1 MKFSAWQTSHKAPDI
16 TDAHHWRQ
24 SKLIRNHSVS
34 LCWLVAHDK
43 TLCPLCGEGYVT
55 PRTESMQTEYRG
67 KQGTVMLRYA
77 ECDACGSEITGDADG
92 RANKRAVLAFRKS
105 VDGLLT
111 GAEIRSAI
119 LDRAQIEHQI
129 DQDDTIA
136 ALKDELRKINKAL
149 DDPRVD
155 LTMTASEVIKELRSA
170 LKVIHAWASFPESF
184 DCEQTKRL
192 CMSALGR
199 EQ

>member
-1 MKFSAWQTSHKAPDI
+1 MTFDELWGTMQLPAGYWTLPIPEQIQWRALVETAFHKGLFDGAHKSASAKTAD
-16 TDAHHWRQ
+16 
-24 SKLIRNHSVS
+24 SKRISDLE
-34 LCWLVAHDK
+34 A
-43 TLCPLCGEGYVT
+43 
-55 PRTESMQTEYRG
+55 
-67 KQGTVMLRYA
+67 
-77 ECDACGSEITGDADG
+77 
-92 RANKRAVLAFRKS
+92 AV
-105 VDGLLT
+105 
-111 GAEIRSAI
+111 AEIRSAI

-184 DCEQTKRL
+184 DLEQTKRL

>member
-16 TDAHHWRQ
+16 TEAHHWRQ

-43 TLCPLCGEGYVT
+43 SLVAANETAPRCLACVWMEKLCE
-55 PRTESMQTEYRG
+55 
-67 KQGTVMLRYA
+67 
-77 ECDACGSEITGDADG
+77 
-92 RANKRAVLAFRKS
+92 N
-105 VDGLLT
+105 
-111 GAEIRSAI
+111 
-119 LDRAQIEHQI
+119 
-129 DQDDTIA
+129 
-136 ALKDELRKINKAL
+136 ELRLKAELRNINRAL
-149 DDPRVD
+149 SDPRVD

-170 LKVIHAWASFPESF
+170 LKVIHTWASFPESF
-184 DCEQTKRL
+184 DFEQTKRL

>member
-1 MKFSAWQTSHKAPDI
+1 MKFSAWQTSAKAPDI
-16 TDAHHWRQ
+16 TEAHHWRQ

-43 TLCPLCGEGYVT
+43 SLVAANETAPRCLACVWMEKLCE
-55 PRTESMQTEYRG
+55 
-67 KQGTVMLRYA
+67 
-77 ECDACGSEITGDADG
+77 
-92 RANKRAVLAFRKS
+92 N
-105 VDGLLT
+105 
-111 GAEIRSAI
+111 
-119 LDRAQIEHQI
+119 
-129 DQDDTIA
+129 
-136 ALKDELRKINKAL
+136 ELRLKVELRDISSAL

-170 LKVIHAWASFPESF
+170 LKVIHTWASFPESF
-184 DCEQTKRL
+184 DFEQTKRL

>member
-16 TDAHHWRQ
+16 TEAHHWRQ

-43 TLCPLCGEGYVT
+43 SLVAANETAPRCLACVWMEKLCE
-55 PRTESMQTEYRG
+55 
-67 KQGTVMLRYA
+67 
-77 ECDACGSEITGDADG
+77 
-92 RANKRAVLAFRKS
+92 N
-105 VDGLLT
+105 
-111 GAEIRSAI
+111 
-119 LDRAQIEHQI
+119 
-129 DQDDTIA
+129 
-136 ALKDELRKINKAL
+136 ELRLKVELRNINRAL
-149 DDPRVD
+149 SDPRVD

-170 LKVIHAWASFPESF
+170 LKVIHTWASFPESF
-184 DCEQTKRL
+184 DFEQTKRL